1 MTLTVISSHDILFSG
16 DVESAKFPG
25 VLGSF
30 TVLKN
35 HAPIISV
42 LVKGMISCKMTDG
55 ESKEIDVKGGLVD
68 VADNK
73 IAVCVY

>member
-1 MTLTVISSHDILFSG
+1 MTLTIISSHSVLFSG
-16 DVESAKFPG
+16 EAESVTFPG
-25 VLGSF
+25 VNGSF

-35 HAPIISV
+35 HAPLISV
-42 LVKGMISCKMTDG
+42 LVAGNISCRMSDG
-55 ESKEIDVKGGLVD
+55 ENRQVEVKGGLVD